1 MNKKKL
7 QNLVLNL
14 LFFAAIMA
22 LTFWCVFRGQN
33 IEQTLL
39 TIRQM
44 SVPWI
49 VAAVALALLFVAGEG
64 CLIWNLMR
72 GIGEKTTLSR
82 CISWSF
88 VGFFFSGITP
98 SATGGQ
104 PVQLYRMKKYGCSLS
119 ASSVVLMTVAIVYK
133 FVLVLVALLL
143 LLFWGG
149 PLRERLLGY
158 YGLFF
163 LGLFLNAA
171 LVIILLLVML
181 SPRLIRGCF
190 DKIERLFI
198 RIGIWKEKPE
208 RTEKIEGFLM
218 GYQNTVGFLR
228 THRGLLAATVAGTFL
243 QRFCLFVL
251 TFAVYRGLGLSG
263 VSMTDIVLLQASVY
277 IAVDMLPV
285 PGAQGITE
293 AMYAKVFSA
302 VFPGQ
307 TLVASMCITR
317 GVSFYLM
324 LLLGLLPVIFG
335 RKKRGGSG

>member
-7 QNLVLNL
+7 RNLIVNL

-33 IEQTLL
+33 LERTLL

-49 VAAVALALLFVAGEG
+49 FAAVALALLFVAGEG
-64 CLIWNLMR
+64 CLIWNLLR
-72 GIGEKTTLSR
+72 GIGEKAALPR

-104 PVQLYRMKKYGCSLS
+104 PVQLYRMKKDGCSLS
-119 ASSVVLMTVAIVYK
+119 SSSVVLMTVAIVYK
-133 FVLVLVALLL
+133 FVLVLVAVLI

-149 PLRERLLGY
+149 PLREHLTGY
-158 YGLFF
+158 FGLFF

-171 LVIILLLVML
+171 LVVILLLVML
-181 SPRLIRGCF
+181 SPRFIRSCF
-190 DKIERLFI
+190 NQIEHLLT
-198 RIGIWKEKPE
+198 RIGIWKKKQS
-208 RTEKIEGFLM
+208 RTEKVEGFLL

-228 THRGLLAATVAGTFL
+228 THKGLLAATVAGTFL
-243 QRFCLFVL
+243 QRFCLFFL
-251 TFAVYRGLGLSG
+251 TWAVYRGLGLSG
-263 VSMTDIVLLQASVY
+263 IPMTDLVLLQASVY

-324 LLLGLLPVIFG
+324 MLFGLLPVIFG
-335 RKKRGGSG
+335 RKKRAGRG